1 VRTNSQKLLSVNPQR
16 NNAKEFLGCLRDAAR
31 SDTGS
36 AHTNMLTH
44 AVNHCANSLQIWVPA
59 AASGIIRMADD
70 VAKTR
75 PFAAKLTSHCHK
87 YSSSN
92 FQKLAQSK
100 QFSKVPPL
108 PHLIYRDER
117 SYTIQAPRRHNHVK
131 RFEKSLKIGV
141 PTVGV

>member
-1 VRTNSQKLLSVNPQR
+1 MPKNY
-16 NNAKEFLGCLRDAAR
+16 LGCLRDAAR
-31 SDTGS
+31 PDTGS
-36 AHTNMLTH
+36 AHTNVLTH
-44 AVNHCANSLQIWVPA
+44 AVNYRANSLQIWVPA
-59 AASGIIRMADD
+59 AAARIIRMADH

-87 YSSSN
+87 YSSSH
-92 FQKLAQSK
+92 FHKLAQSN

-117 SYTIQAPRRHNHVK
+117 SYTIQAPSRHNQVK
-131 RFEKSLKIGV
+131 RFEKCLKIGV